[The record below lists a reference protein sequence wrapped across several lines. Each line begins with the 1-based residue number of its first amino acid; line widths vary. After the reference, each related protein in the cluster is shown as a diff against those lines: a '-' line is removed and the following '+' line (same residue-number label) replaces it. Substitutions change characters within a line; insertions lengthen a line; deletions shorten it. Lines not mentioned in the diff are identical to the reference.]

1 MTDKDNVIN
10 EVRLMT
16 EHYAERISN
25 NWEYFADE
33 GITKEE
39 YLAEVIATI
48 TDYFEC
54 ECAANE

>member
-1 MTDKDNVIN
+1 MTDNDNVIN

-16 EHYAERISN
+16 EHYAERISD
-25 NWEYFADE
+25 YFADQ

-39 YLAEVIATI
+39 YLAEVIANI

-54 ECAANE
+54 ECAAKE

>member
-1 MTDKDNVIN
+1 MTEKDNVIG

-16 EHYAERISN
+16 EWYAGRISD
-25 NWEYFADE
+25 NWECFADE
-33 GITKEE
+33 GISKEE

-54 ECAANE
+54 AHNGEE

>member
-10 EVRLMT
+10 EVRLII
-16 EHYAERISN
+16 EPYAERLFD
-25 NWEYFADE
+25 NWECFADE

-54 ECAANE
+54 E